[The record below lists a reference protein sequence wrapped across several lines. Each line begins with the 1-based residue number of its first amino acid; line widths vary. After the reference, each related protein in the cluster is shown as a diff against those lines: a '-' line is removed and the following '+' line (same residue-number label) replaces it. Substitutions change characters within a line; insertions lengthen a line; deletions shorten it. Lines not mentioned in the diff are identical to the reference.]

1 MSTNRDFEQALTQ
14 TLSLARRP
22 VAIAFREQLPAGV
35 AAFKGSQPSGCSFWQ
50 LAAEGQTF
58 ATVPADHYNCP
69 IGSYT
74 HNIPL
79 PKEREQELPQ
89 TLGLMAEIGYIR
101 MEEVPGIPRLA
112 TTPAFT
118 IYSPLGEAPVEPDA
132 VLVAGKP
139 GALMLLQ
146 EAALR
151 AGASLQSLL
160 GRPTCMA
167 LPAAVAGPVV
177 SSLGC
182 IGNRVYNGLS
192 DSEMY
197 TVIPKG
203 LVGPVVE
210 QLATIAGA
218 NQALTDYHRERVATL
233 RGVGE

>member
-1 MSTNRDFEQALTQ
+1 MSSYRELEESLTH
-14 TLSLARRP
+14 TLSLSRRP
-22 VAIAFREQLPAGV
+22 VAIAFRAHLPTGV
-35 AAFKGSQPSGCSFWQ
+35 STFKGSQPSGCSFWR

-58 ATVPADHYNCP
+58 ATVPSDHYNCP

-79 PKEREQELPQ
+79 PKEREAELPQ

-101 MEEVPGIPRLA
+101 MEEVAGIPRLDA
-112 TTPAFT
+112 TPAFT
-118 IYSPLGEAPVEPDA
+118 IYSPLADAPEDPDA

-139 GALMLLQ
+139 GSLMLLQ

-182 IGNRVYNGLS
+182 IGNRIYNGLS
-192 DSEMY
+192 EAEMY
-197 TVIPKG
+197 SVLPG
-203 LVGPVVE
+203 PLVTKVAA
-210 QLATIAGA
+210 QLGTIAGA
-218 NQALTDYHRERVATL
+218 NRALTDYHTQRIATL
-233 RGVGE
+233 RT